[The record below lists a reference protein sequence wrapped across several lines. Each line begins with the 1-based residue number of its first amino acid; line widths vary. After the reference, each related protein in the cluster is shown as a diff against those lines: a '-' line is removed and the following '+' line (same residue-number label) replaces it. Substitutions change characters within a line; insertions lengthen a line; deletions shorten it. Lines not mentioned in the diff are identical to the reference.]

1 MVSKNA
7 KKDVKKARV
16 RFRDDVLERRRDT
29 TRRRRFARFSAQ
41 QLTYP
46 DIRTTSRIRKGA
58 RGVRVRKESHAD
70 DLPNVSFR
78 IRNEARRRASWISRH
93 PSEGPIHGRSLIS
106 CRFAKAQK
114 HRRAPPSVWASR
126 RCVTTR
132 RSARARSRGRSSARA
147 GSRQVSCG
155 RPRRAARRV
164 CLPRRL
170 HRHIRRVLPIRPS
183 RRGRARRERGRFRA
197 SRRGDGR
204 ASRPPRR
211 FQTRAPPRRPP
222 RPAAGCVRCAS
233 PSSERRARRAVWT
246 IAGERRTSC
255 RVWRMRRAP
264 SRLSPSTKRPRRS
277 NRA

>member
-1 MVSKNA
+1 MKNTA
-7 KKDVKKARV
+7 
-16 RFRDDVLERRRDT
+16 FLGSPL
-29 TRRRRFARFSAQ
+29 FAYFALRHGSDSA
-41 QLTYP
+41 LK
-46 DIRTTSRIRKGA
+46 SVGLSA
-58 RGVRVRKESHAD
+58 VA
-70 DLPNVSFR
+70 
-78 IRNEARRRASWISRH
+78 A
-93 PSEGPIHGRSLIS
+93 
-106 CRFAKAQK
+106 
-114 HRRAPPSVWASR
+114 VWASR

-211 FQTRAPPRRPP
+211 FQMQLPARRLP

-246 IAGERRTSC
+246 IEGENQTSC
-255 RVWRMRRAP
+255 RAWRTPR
-264 SRLSPSTKRPRRS
+264 RLSRVWSRRTDRPRRS
-277 NRA
+277 NTTTRTRTVRSRRRTRRRRWTNAPRLRSRRRLRRPNLASERACCPRTSTA